1 MVQIAYFIDY
11 WNKVV
16 ALWLDKHVNAQS
28 EVVYA
33 NRPLDA
39 KKECYYKDDHL
50 TVNVETNQLPWFENK
65 DTGKLL
71 CPIHMPEPYWGN
83 PDKCSIVII
92 NYNPGGGLDMSP
104 HTYKGKGAPYPD
116 NTMIEY
122 VNRKSY
128 STLALDFPLL
138 KTKEELEKDERWWLR
153 SYGGRKW
160 WLQKKEWIEHLVDDW
175 AKNGNKQSDE
185 KESKLPIH
193 TRRPFA
199 IELCGWHSQ
208 NWNDSTVSIIN
219 NVYRKEYMQKYFI
232 HPLLHSIEKSTTHL
246 AVCIGKQFSQSL
258 LAGNN
263 DSCNINDITQ
273 TINVNCNDNTYQ
285 VVYDK
290 KEKALKVIANNKTRH
305 YRIYDIKHDNR
316 SHIIINTWVQGSNHH
331 PAKHF
336 WPFEKSLINAII
348 QYQLKNKPIK
358 ND

>member
-50 TVNVETNQLPWFENK
+50 TVNVETNQLPWFKNK
-65 DTGKLL
+65 DTEKLL

-128 STLALDFPLL
+128 SALALDFPLL

-219 NVYRKEYMQKYFI
+219 NVLRKEYMQKSFI
-232 HPLLHSIEKSTTHL
+232 YPLLQSIEKSTTQM
-246 AVCIGKQFSQSL
+246 AVCIGKQFAPNVFEEIVEGCNKCDISQQFFDVPS
-258 LAGNN
+258 
-263 DSCNINDITQ
+263 T
-273 TINVNCNDNTYQ
+273 TNTYN
-285 VVYDK
+285 VEYDK
-290 KEKALKVIANNKTRH
+290 IENALKVEAKIKAKAKPVARH
-305 YRIYDIKHDNR
+305 YRIYDIKYNNH
-316 SHIIINTWVQGSNHH
+316 SHIIINTYIQGSNHH
-331 PAKHF
+331 PAEHF
-336 WPFEKSLINAII
+336 WPFETELIKAIEK
-348 QYQLKNKPIK
+348 YKTT
-358 ND
+358 